1 MKQATLHTASRE
13 ETLSLATRFAKKL
26 RGGEIIFL
34 RGPIGAGKTVFV
46 KGIAEALKLKNRPFS
61 KLTGDKSS
69 PTSVSFSLLKEYKN
83 KQVRLFHID
92 LFRLEEGE
100 VFNLGFEEMLED
112 ERAIILAEW
121 PDPIAYMLP
130 ADRLE
135 IKVILEGS
143 DHRTI
148 EVSSYG
154 RVSDALLEDLCHAA

>member
-46 KGIAEALKLKNRPFS
+46 KGIAEALKL
-61 KLTGDKSS
+61 KSS